1 MNTRHSPSGIVTS
14 GVVELAAA
22 ALSGW
27 VSTLARQNPDQA
39 RRKLGIRNLG
49 RIRQWHL
56 DLAAL
61 GTATIALGLA
71 VPDAPPPLQQ
81 ALRVGGWTNA
91 MLFLPLAFRPN
102 MIDHP
107 AYRTGVAA
115 SFATTSVGFTGM
127 AAVAISRLRQ
137 TRRTH

>member
-1 MNTRHSPSGIVTS
+1 MNTRPAPSGIVTS

-27 VSTLARQNPDQA
+27 IFTLARQDPEQA
-39 RRKLGIRNLG
+39 RKRLGIRNPG

-71 VPDAPPPLQQ
+71 VPDAPTPLQRT
-81 ALRVGGWTNA
+81 LGVGAWTNA
-91 MLFLPLAFRPN
+91 MLFLPLAFRPS
-102 MIDHP
+102 MIDHA
-107 AYRTGVAA
+107 AYRTGVVA
-115 SFATTSVGFTGM
+115 SFAATSAGFTGV
-127 AAVAISRLRQ
+127 AAVALSRLRQ
-137 TRRTH
+137 TRRRI